1 MSSNK
6 VSILIAARNEP
17 YLDRT
22 IADAFNKAQ
31 GEVEVIAVLD
41 GYRPDIPDHKNQILI
56 YHPEF
61 IGQRPAINQAAK
73 LATGKYIFK
82 VDAHCIFDEG
92 YDVKLAKDC
101 KYDWT
106 VIPRRYGVI
115 EDSWTPR
122 KRGRVDYMRLTSS
135 LENKDLGLR
144 AVAWNKYERRT
155 NGKMIDDVMTCQGS
169 GWFLHKDRFFE
180 HGCCD
185 EKYGHFGAMG
195 CEIGC
200 KAWLSGG
207 KLKVNKNTWY
217 AHWQRGRYRL
227 RSDRNIIIEDRRRI
241 YSMPREI
248 VRVAHTYANDL
259 WLNNKWPLQ
268 TRDIKWLVDKFSPV
282 PGWKDWQWTQ

>member
-1 MSSNK
+1 MANDK
-6 VSILIAARNEP
+6 VSVLIAARNEP

-22 IADAFNKAQ
+22 IADAFDKAR

-41 GYRPDIPDHKNQILI
+41 GYRPTIPDHKNLILI

-92 YDVKLAKDC
+92 YDIKLAKDC

-115 EDSWTPR
+115 EKGWVPR
-122 KRGRVDYMRLTSS
+122 IKGRVDYMRLTSS

-144 AVAWNKYERRT
+144 AVAWNNYERRT

-185 EKYGHFGAMG
+185 EKHGHFGAMG
-195 CEIGC
+195 CEVGC

-227 RSDRNIIIEDRRRI
+227 RNDRNKVIEDRRRI
-241 YSMPREI
+241 YFMPREV
-248 VRVAHTYANDL
+248 VRNAHDYANNL
-259 WLNNKWPLQ
+259 WLNNKWSLQ
-268 TRDIKWLVDKFSPV
+268 TRNIKWLVDKFSPV
-282 PGWKDWQWTQ
+282 PGWEKWQWIQ